1 MSEEP
6 ITLFT
11 RAVGFPQKCPNR
23 NVRIGYQIG
32 SSRQP
37 CIKKPINAYP
47 HVIHR
52 HFPTLN
58 NVGYS
63 PCTFLKKSCRVIPS

>member
-37 CIKKPINAYP
+37 CAKKPVNPYP

-52 HFPTLN
+52 NVHTSSNRIVYPVYFP
-58 NVGYS
+58 
-63 PCTFLKKSCRVIPS
+63 KKVL